1 MEFKNRYVEY
11 KTKERMLLY
20 WIIDNFNT
28 LARQLSS
35 KSVSENLTGQVSLSI
50 LRAMCTTIAEHKRI
64 VPPFI
69 YTLFSQTLRLR
80 EETHQHYV
88 HFGADDADTRHGN
101 ETHKAWIAGIQ
112 TAFDILGG
120 PAFLGQRAD
129 KEPPEVQ
136 LDDLRLAILTNKFSV
151 LHLDG
156 EDAASDPD
164 MSGAEHDDPSPSR
177 VTNKNGSK
185 RGRGGKSTR
194 RKKGKSKDLASRNK
208 FRMEDCCIIDDDE
221 HDTNYGM
228 AAHSLLL
235 EWTQLRDYMQCRWQ
249 DTAYS
254 GIGLG
259 VAGGVAKVAI
269 ATLRQR
275 EAHVFVDFPNRGSF
289 ADVLQ
294 ALTHGNLDATQ
305 EKLRQMKLKSL
316 KGSETAAE
324 IDIDVK
330 EQYLVYTY
338 EVLLEFIED
347 FQKNRTC
354 KPTKNM
360 MKLINS
366 WDKMLDLQK
375 ASKEERIQWRR
386 VYALK
391 WLYEV
396 VTIFASGYTAYVSA
410 KDRNE
415 AASKI
420 DWSIEGLEKNQKYST
435 LWGMH
440 EFISRITS
448 LAMMKPGSDVKSK
461 ITVHQVF
468 ELQCVLDSLAVSLG
482 WTVHGCIGHIVQP
495 HPNGHNPTR
504 LLTFLEAWH
513 EKCLARFWTT
523 VTQEEPT
530 AHGVHSHCRN
540 LCAFERVVCANIAI
554 RQSLCATYNL
564 PKSGRAAPSLFVT
577 DKEPKQSAGGL
588 MIYSPYLCA
597 AGLVEGVQVS
607 YNAGIN
613 LMECMPE
620 VIGVIHIHN
629 MLLKTNRLAEP
640 IPNLAHLQ
648 EVFVRSFFPNGEIP
662 STNFEQCF
670 HEIVGRCIS
679 FHETRT
685 INKNIAEIR
694 KRWNVKRYLA
704 DPSLNIHFKTRCML
718 DTYQQAQWNPDAI
731 RDADV
736 PIPSYL
742 AFLRL
747 GQTRHIVSPE
757 TGEAAMLSTELVKRA
772 RAQGFTERELLS
784 MAGYVEQGRQLGA
797 HTQRIYQGLF
807 DGPLHRPSGTKHTAP
822 LDSLCMLDNAHQDF
836 LQEMHGSDRPV
847 CGLNYLLIV
856 QVCMLWFDDVEEA
869 LKAEDHPFWTE
880 TYADSCDNVA
890 IKRKALVRHVLKEGH
905 RKNGD
910 DWFLDMLVEKFDTP
924 EWGAHKSDNMYW
936 VEPEGGVLTFG
947 VHESFWKRE

>member
-11 KTKERMLLY
+11 KDKERMLLY

-35 KSVSENLTGQVSLSI
+35 KSVTENLTGQVSLPI
-50 LRAMCTTIAEHKRI
+50 LRVMCTAIAEHKRN
-64 VPPFI
+64 VLPFI
-69 YTLFSQTLRLR
+69 FTLFSQILRLR

-101 ETHKAWIAGIQ
+101 ESHKAWIAGIQ
-112 TAFDILGG
+112 AAFDILGG
-120 PAFLGQRAD
+120 PACLGQRAE
-129 KEPPEVQ
+129 KEPSEAEPN
-136 LDDLRLAILTNKFSV
+136 DLRLAILTNRFSV

-164 MSGAEHDDPSPSR
+164 MFGAELGDPSPSS
-177 VTNKNGSK
+177 VKSK
-185 RGRGGKSTR
+185 DCSKRGGKSTR
-194 RKKGKSKDLASRNK
+194 RKKGKGKDPASRNK
-208 FRMEDCCIIDDDE
+208 FRMEVCCIIDDDE
-221 HDTNYGM
+221 HDINYGM

-235 EWTQLRDYMQCRWQ
+235 EWTQLRDYMQCRWL
-249 DTAYS
+249 DSAYS
-254 GIGLG
+254 ELGLG
-259 VAGGVAKVAI
+259 VTGGLAKIAI

-316 KGSETAAE
+316 KGSDTTAAE

-366 WDKMLDLQK
+366 WDQMLDLQK

-386 VYALK
+386 IYAIK

-410 KDRNE
+410 KDKGE

-420 DWSIEGLEKNQKYST
+420 DWSFEGLEKNQEYST

-440 EFISRITS
+440 EFISKITS

-468 ELQCVLDSLAVSLG
+468 ELQCVLDSLTVSLG
-482 WTVHGCIGHIVQP
+482 WMVHGYRGHVLRP
-495 HPNGHNPTR
+495 PPNGYNPTR
-504 LLTFLEAWH
+504 LLAFLEAWH
-513 EKCLARFWTT
+513 ERCLGRFWQT
-523 VTQEEPT
+523 VTQDEPT
-530 AHGVHSHCRN
+530 AHGVHSLNRN
-540 LCAFERVVCANIAI
+540 LYAFERVVCANIAI
-554 RQSLCATYNL
+554 GQCLCARYNL
-564 PKSGRAAPSLFVT
+564 PESGRAAPSLFVGDGET
-577 DKEPKQSAGGL
+577 KQNAGGL

-597 AGLVEGVQVS
+597 AGLVEGVQVA

-629 MLLKTNRLAEP
+629 MLLKTGRLAEP
-640 IPNLAHLQ
+640 VPTLAHLQ
-648 EVFVRSFFPNGEIP
+648 KVFVRSFFPNGEIP
-662 STNFEQCF
+662 GTNFEQCF

-685 INKNIAEIR
+685 ITKNIAEIS

-718 DTYQQAQWNPDAI
+718 DTYQQAQWNPDAV

-736 PIPSYL
+736 PLPSYL

-747 GQTRHIVSPE
+747 GQTRHIVSK
-757 TGEAAMLSTELVKRA
+757 TGEKTMLNTELVKRA
-772 RAQGFTERELLS
+772 RAEGFTERELLS

-797 HTQRIYQGLF
+797 ERQHSLYQGLF
-807 DGPLHRPSGTKHTAP
+807 DGPVHRPADNKLTAP

-836 LQEMHGSDRPV
+836 LEEIHGGNRTV

-856 QVCMLWFDDVEEA
+856 QMCMLWFDDIEEA
-869 LKAEDHPFWTE
+869 LAAKNHPFWTDV
-880 TYADSCDNVA
+880 YVNSCDNVA

-910 DWFLDMLVEKFDTP
+910 DWFLNTLVENLVTP
-924 EWGAHKSDNMYW
+924 SWGECTSDNMYW
-936 VEPEGGVLTFG
+936 VEPREGVITFG
-947 VHESFWKRE
+947 EHELFWERK